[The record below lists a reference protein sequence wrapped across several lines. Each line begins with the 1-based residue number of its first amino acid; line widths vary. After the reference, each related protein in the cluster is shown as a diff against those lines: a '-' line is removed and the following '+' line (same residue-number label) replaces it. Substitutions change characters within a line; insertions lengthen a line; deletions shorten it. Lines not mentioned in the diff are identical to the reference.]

1 MIIDLK
7 RLRVF
12 SLVRVAFLLVIP
24 AIFIGGC
31 DRTSEPIK
39 IGMSINLSGRGG
51 TAGEHIRDGAMLAVD
66 EVNKSGGING
76 RPLEL
81 LVRDDENSEEGIR
94 KADEFLVKEGV
105 VAIIGHS
112 YSSNTV
118 KAYPY
123 ITSHDVLMITGYTA
137 TTKLSGKDDLFFR
150 TSIDCNIYGKK
161 TAALLAEKNVLS
173 VSFLMDMSN
182 PDFVQDYVDQVK
194 KNYQGV
200 ITTVEIQSKKEV
212 LWDKVTSELM
222 ANNAQAIVMLTESTT
237 TAVAAQKIR
246 HRNFKGSMV
255 ATIWAQS
262 PQLVKIGGPA
272 TEGISL
278 VSFIDP
284 GNSRP
289 EYLEFSEKLKKHFGK
304 SASARS
310 ARAYEMIDILAHS
323 LRSCQNINARELK
336 NVLLD
341 GRYNSILGSLT
352 FDRFGD
358 VIRPVYELVVRDGRL
373 QNVGEIY

>member
-1 MIIDLK
+1 
-7 RLRVF
+7 
-12 SLVRVAFLLVIP
+12 
-24 AIFIGGC
+24 
-31 DRTSEPIK
+31 
-39 IGMSINLSGRGG
+39 
-51 TAGEHIRDGAMLAVD
+51 
-66 EVNKSGGING
+66 
-76 RPLEL
+76 
-81 LVRDDENSEEGIR
+81 
-94 KADEFLVKEGV
+94 
-105 VAIIGHS
+105 
-112 YSSNTV
+112 
-118 KAYPY
+118 
-123 ITSHDVLMITGYTA
+123 
-137 TTKLSGKDDLFFR
+137 
-150 TSIDCNIYGKK
+150 
-161 TAALLAEKNVLS
+161 
-173 VSFLMDMSN
+173 
-182 PDFVQDYVDQVK
+182 
-194 KNYQGV
+194 
-200 ITTVEIQSKKEV
+200 
-212 LWDKVTSELM
+212 
-222 ANNAQAIVMLTESTT
+222 LTESTT